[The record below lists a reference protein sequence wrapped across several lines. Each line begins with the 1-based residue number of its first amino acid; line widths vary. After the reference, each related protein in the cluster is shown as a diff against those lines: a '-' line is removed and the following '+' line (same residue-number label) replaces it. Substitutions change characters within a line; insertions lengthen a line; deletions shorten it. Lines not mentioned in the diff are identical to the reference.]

1 MVRDFDSEL
10 LKCKAA
16 AEDSYIERLEK
27 EYIGKYIYAKPTY
40 SQSVAHV
47 VKITEIFSSD
57 GEVVFY
63 NTENDDFCY
72 SREIV
77 AFCDTEEEAN
87 NYLKKDNK

>member
-1 MVRDFDSEL
+1 MTVSSGLCFGTINPCVVLRNTRT
-10 LKCKAA
+10 KQ
-16 AEDSYIERLEK
+16 
-27 EYIGKYIYAKPTY
+27 YIGKYIYTKSTY

-63 NTENDDFCY
+63 NTKNDDFYY

-87 NYLKKDNK
+87 NYLKKEN